1 MLIILKGNI
10 DWICLLIEGIVLIY
24 LYCIYRK
31 NKHKNSNEVIISK
44 RNVKIIIIILIVIN
58 IIFFISKIIN
68 MLNLAL

>member
-10 DWICLLIEGIVLIY
+10 DWICLLIEGIVFIY

-31 NKHKNSNEVIISK
+31 NKHKNSNEVIITK
-44 RNVKIIIIILIVIN
+44 RNVKILIVIN

-68 MLNLAL
+68 ILNLAL